1 MSTKNSKKSETPKQT
16 NGCIGL
22 CCSQFT
28 LNGDSQEDYVVEGLK
43 GVVESK
49 FVGNMLI
56 FQGFAGEPGDGGE
69 ESDWPLYTC
78 KYWDKETTLCTVYN
92 QRPSMCRTYPDG
104 EECGW
109 EGCHYTG
116 RDEE

>member
-1 MSTKNSKKSETPKQT
+1 LRKEIGGLVSTKKSKKSKKQT

-22 CCSQFT
+22 CCSAFN
-28 LNGDSQEDYVVEGLK
+28 LYGESQEDYIIEGIK
-43 GVVESK
+43 GNEESK
-49 FVGNMLI
+49 FIGDMLI
-56 FQGFAGEPGDGGE
+56 FQGWDGENK
-69 ESDWPLYTC
+69 DWPIYTC
-78 KYWDKETTLCTVYN
+78 KYWDKESTLCTVYDK
-92 QRPSMCRTYPDG
+92 RPSMCRTYPDG